1 MFPIMDIRTRI
12 VFGWGS
18 FQEIGGLIPIG
29 RSFVVMGSPSPRQEA
44 LLERLSSDIGGD
56 IEVFK
61 GVEPNPLTD
70 TVDRGADEM
79 ARYHPDQVIA
89 VGGGSVMDAAKA
101 MALVAHS
108 GGSVLD
114 HLRGTRPIEGM
125 GLPLYTIPT
134 TPGTSS
140 EITPFSVITT
150 REDRTKLG
158 LRDPSLYPTRAII
171 DPSLTV
177 SLPPDQTAATGFDI
191 LSHAFES
198 YWARRSTPVTK
209 RFSLEAVSLV
219 RENLKGAFM
228 DGSVRIYRE
237 GLSLASVF
245 AGMAFSNT
253 GTTICHAL
261 SYPVTYDTGLPH
273 GFACALSLPGACE
286 LMAERDPEVIRSL
299 SHAFGCSMGS
309 LPDEIRSMIR
319 SFGIDPRLRHGS
331 VDGGME
337 RVMGPEVAPFR
348 DNLCVSLSEEDV
360 RGLYSSMF
368 IE

>member
-1 MFPIMDIRTRI
+1 MAFSTQI

-18 FQEIGGLIPIG
+18 FQEIGSLIPGG
-29 RSFVVMGSPSPRQEA
+29 RSFVVMGSSSPRQEA
-44 LLERLSSDIGGD
+44 LLEGLRSGLRGD

-61 GVEPNPLTD
+61 GVEPNPFTD
-70 TVDRGADEM
+70 TVDRGAKEM
-79 ARYHPDQVIA
+79 ARFAPDQVIA
-89 VGGGSVMDAAKA
+89 IGGGSVMDAAKA

-108 GGSVLD
+108 GGSVEEY
-114 HLRGTRPIEGM
+114 LRGARPIDGM
-125 GLPLYTIPT
+125 GVPLYTVPT

-150 REDRTKLG
+150 REGRTKLG
-158 LRDPSLYPTRAII
+158 LRAPSLYPTRAII
-171 DPSLTV
+171 DPSMTV
-177 SLPPDQTAATGFDI
+177 SLPPDQTASTGFDI

-198 YWARRSTPVTK
+198 YWSRKSTPVTK
-209 RFSLEAVSLV
+209 RFSLEAVRLV
-219 RENLKGAFM
+219 RENLTGAVR
-228 DGSVRIYRE
+228 DGSVRTFRE
-237 GLSLASVF
+237 GMSLASVF

-273 GFACALSLPGACE
+273 GFACALSLPGTCE
-286 LMAERDPEVIRSL
+286 LIARRDPEVINAL
-299 SHAFGCSMGS
+299 SQAFGCSIGS

-319 SFGIDPRLRHGS
+319 GFGMDPWLQKGS

-348 DNLCVSLSEEDV
+348 DNLSIALSEEDV
-360 RGLYSSMF
+360 RWLYSSMF
-368 IE
+368 LK